1 MKPINTIGTI
11 VFALSLTI
19 IFVIGCEQVQ
29 DHIGGK
35 STEPGVTSV
44 SPDEVD
50 PDAIQTGTV
59 VIADA
64 ADEWGVDEYVLNAAA
79 IIDDRLELSVSYSG
93 GCKNHQFTLVC
104 SSVFHESDPVQLS
117 VSLAH
122 NANNDPCEA
131 FPTETYHFDLT
142 PIKTLY
148 QTAYQQEAGVVILL
162 LKAAPND
169 KDVPDDRI
177 AYRLVYEFG
186 M

>member
-11 VFALSLTI
+11 AFALSMTL
-19 IFVIGCEQVQ
+19 IFLIGCEQVQ
-29 DHIGGK
+29 NQIGGK
-35 STEPGVTSV
+35 SDDTGISSVT
-44 SPDEVD
+44 PDDVD

-64 ADEWGVDEYVLNAAA
+64 PDEWGVDEYVLNAAT
-79 IIDDRLELSVSYSG
+79 ITGDSLKLSLSYSG
-93 GCKNHQFTLVC
+93 GCAAHQFTLVC
-104 SSVFHESDPVQLS
+104 SSFFLESDPVQLG

-162 LKAAPND
+162 LKAAPNVN
-169 KDVPDDRI
+169 DVPADRI
-177 AYRLVYEFG
+177 AHRLVYEF
-186 M
+186 

>member
-1 MKPINTIGTI
+1 MKSINAIG
-11 VFALSLTI
+11 FALSLTI
-19 IFVIGCEQVQ
+19 IFGIGCQQVQ
-29 DHIGGK
+29 DQVPVK
-35 STEPGVTSV
+35 SADTGVSSI

-64 ADEWGVDEYVLNAAA
+64 AEEWGVDEYVLNAAA
-79 IIDDRLELSVSYSG
+79 IINDRLELSVSYSG

-104 SSVFHESDPVQLS
+104 STTFEDSSPVQLR

-131 FPTETYHFDLT
+131 FPTDEYNFDLN
-142 PIKTLY
+142 PIKVLY
-148 QTAYQQEAGVVILL
+148 QTTYQQEAGVVILL

-169 KDVPDDRI
+169 KDVPNDRI

>member
-1 MKPINTIGTI
+1 MKPINAIGTI

-19 IFVIGCEQVQ
+19 IFVIGCERVQ
-29 DHIGGK
+29 NQIGAK
-35 STEPGVTSV
+35 SDDTSVSSV
-44 SPDEVD
+44 SPDDVD
-50 PDAIQTGTV
+50 PNAIQTGTV

-64 ADEWGVDEYVLNAAA
+64 AEAWGVDEYVLNAAA
-79 IIDDRLELSVSYSG
+79 IVDDRLELSISYSG
-93 GCKNHQFTLVC
+93 GCAAHQFTLVC
-104 SSVFHESDPVQLS
+104 SSFFLESDPVQLG

-131 FPTETYHFDLT
+131 FPTETYHFDLN

-162 LKAAPND
+162 LKDAPN
-169 KDVPDDRI
+169 
-177 AYRLVYEFG
+177 LVYEFG